1 MHNNVL
7 NIILKDEKN
16 STADIFL
23 KAVYVLQEYEQS
35 PISSIFNFHWLQS
48 YLIMNDISK
57 SIKSYDYCTNIENN
71 IVILTKHS
79 DEKIDF

>member
-48 YLIMNDISK
+48 YLIMSDISK
-57 SIKSYDYCTNIENN
+57 SIQSYDYCTNITNHF
-71 IVILTKHS
+71 IILTEHS
-79 DEKIDF
+79 DEKIDS